1 MKIIHI
7 SFSDNFGGANIA
19 AVRLHNSLK
28 KKIHSRLIVFNK
40 KKKDKNIL
48 KFNDNSFLGHKGKN
62 YISKLILLLFNK
74 KNNNS
79 LNIFRSNL
87 VNIINQS
94 DADIVHLHWINNELL
109 SIKDI
114 SKINKRIVWTLHD
127 MWPFCG
133 TEHYSDQKRYI
144 SGYSKYNKISFGI
157 DWPLYIWNL
166 KKKFLNKNIIFI
178 SPSNWMKKK
187 ISKSYLYKN
196 NKIYL
201 VRNPIDT
208 SIWKFR
214 KTNKNKK
221 KLILAICAFNIIE
234 DERKGLLKLIE
245 KLNNYNHAYKFE
257 INIIGNIKN
266 FHFQTKFKI
275 NLLGYI
281 DNEVKLSKIFNSCD
295 ALLIPS
301 ETDNFPS
308 VGIEALASGLPII
321 SLKNNGINEI
331 IKDNFNGKTL
341 NNFSKQNILKAF
353 KWIHLKKENRN
364 FNKLISKHAKNIL
377 NNQIVAINILKIYKK
392 ILDEKN

>member
-1 MKIIHI
+1 MKILHV

-19 AVRLHNSLK
+19 AYRLHESLSKKIDSKLLVYDKKHKSKNIIKFQDESFFNYRIKNYLSKIFLIPFK
-28 KKIHSRLIVFNK
+28 KKFSH
-40 KKKDKNIL
+40 
-48 KFNDNSFLGHKGKN
+48 
-62 YISKLILLLFNK
+62 
-74 KNNNS
+74 S
-79 LNIFRSNL
+79 LNIFDSKIL
-87 VNIINQS
+87 DLINGS

-114 SKINKRIVWTLHD
+114 SKIDKKIVWTLHD

-144 SGYSKYNKISFGI
+144 CGYSTNNKISFGI

-196 NKIYL
+196 NKNYL

-208 SIWKFR
+208 SIWKYR

-221 KLILAICAFNIIE
+221 KLIFAICAFNIIE
-234 DERKGLLKLIE
+234 DERKGLFKLIE

-257 INIIGNIKN
+257 INIIGNIRN

-281 DNEVKLSKIFNSCD
+281 DSEVKLSKIFNSCD
-295 ALLIPS
+295 ALIIPS
-301 ETDNFPS
+301 ETDNFPN
-308 VGIEALASGLPII
+308 VGVEALASGLPVI

-341 NNFSKQNILKAF
+341 NNFSKQSILKAF
-353 KWIHLKKENRN
+353 KWIHLNKENKN